1 MGLYVSCFKVAY
13 GHCFRRASKPVVT
26 DFHMCTHSQKKI
38 SVRLYVFLVVAAIFV
53 YSPVL
58 ASEVSDVIL
67 HADTLRSE
75 GKFQESLT
83 ELSRAFQRSETDA
96 ERGVVLG
103 KQAEILAF
111 DLHDYSRAQDLVTQS
126 LQQLH
131 AGAVSEVIALKVRA
145 ECEIDMP
152 GCADEIDRTRSV

>member
-1 MGLYVSCFKVAY
+1 M
-13 GHCFRRASKPVVT
+13 RRPLQASKPVVRV
-26 DFHMCTHSQKKI
+26 FHMCTHSQEKI
-38 SVRLYVFLVVAAIFV
+38 SVRLFVFLAFTVIFV
-53 YSPVL
+53 YSPVW
-58 ASEVSDVIL
+58 ASEFSGVIL
-67 HADTLRSE
+67 RADTLRSE

-111 DLHDYSRAQDLVTQS
+111 DLHDYARAQGLVTQS

-131 AGAVSEVIALKVRA
+131 
-145 ECEIDMP
+145 
-152 GCADEIDRTRSV
+152 